1 MLLATA
7 SSDSKCRVFSTAL
20 PGIDAEQS
28 LNGVTSKFGDCLL
41 QVDSHSGWCHA
52 VAWSPSGSQLCFTS
66 HGSQLH
72 VVSGIHARELLRS
85 HPLVQDQSVDPNAP
99 LQCHLQP
106 QPDRQDIQ
114 LRQLPFKVVAF
125 LQEDLLIAGGFE
137 GDMYMVKC
145 RQQHWQV
152 IKAIQGDVQQS
163 HAAHLK
169 KQLSAEFSKKLDM
182 FKQQT
187 ASPVTNKVTR
197 SSTQPQVAG
206 GHHKSG
212 WAGGG
217 LGHRGLHG
225 LSGVK

>member
-20 PGIDAEQS
+20 P
-28 LNGVTSKFGDCLL
+28 
-41 QVDSHSGWCHA
+41 
-52 VAWSPSGSQLCFTS
+52 GSQLCFTS

-145 RQQHWQV
+145 
-152 IKAIQGDVQQS
+152 DVQQS

-206 GHHKSG
+206 GHHKSAHISCIIDLHVFQTQRKMVSSRFST
-212 WAGGG
+212 AGLDGQVVVWDIG
-217 LGHRGLHG
+217 DCMD
-225 LSGVK
+225 